1 MAQIPSNNINLAT
14 QVRDVLNSK
23 GGSVNNNL
31 LSFFTSSAKINP
43 WSKYK
48 PIHTG
53 YVNDDFLDVNSSHF
67 ADANY
72 GLTAPTTN
80 DELTAWNAYKKAI
93 TNNDFSGLQWSY
105 ELPKGG
111 SSSPYR
117 LGDFRLYNP
126 DARSPFHE
134 VSCESSLWTPNQ
146 QYTVEVYNRYGY
158 LNDGQIALGEMTDY
172 HNLYLGVM
180 IGKAGTE
187 GKAEYLFTGGTVKQH
202 YGVQNI
208 VCRIS
213 KEGTYY
219 LAPVLCQNPENTS
232 VEGIQSNNY
241 TLLPVKPLKVVVEA
255 AITATTLYGDASI
268 ASNGDLYVNISMTN
282 ATTSNLSFNNVTIQ
296 VGYQDSVGTG
306 TLFTGVIG
314 SYTVGSYKKV
324 TANKMF
330 LASGLVSEAQQ
341 GKLYYRIIANGG
353 SYTSGE
359 KQLTIAL

>member
-1 MAQIPSNNINLAT
+1 MAQIASTNVSMDTIKSTL
-14 QVRDVLNSK
+14 QGG
-23 GGSVNNNL
+23 GGSVSNDL
-31 LSFFTSSAKINP
+31 LNFFASGAKINP

-53 YVNDDFLDVNSSHF
+53 YANDDFLDLNSSHF

-72 GLTAPTTN
+72 GLTPITTN
-80 DELTAWNAYKKAI
+80 SELTAWAAYKKAI
-93 TNNDFSGLQWSY
+93 TNNDYSGLQWSY
-105 ELPKGG
+105 RLPSGG

-126 DARSPFHE
+126 DARSPFFE
-134 VSCESSLWTPNQ
+134 LSCEATIWTPNQ
-146 QYTVEVYNRYGY
+146 NYMVEIYNRYGY
-158 LNDGQIALGEMTDY
+158 LNDGQVALGEMTDY
-172 HNLYLGVM
+172 QNLYLGIM
-180 IGKAGTE
+180 IGKGGTE
-187 GKAEYLFTGGTVKQH
+187 GKAEYVFTGGTVKEH
-202 YGVQNI
+202 YGVQN
-208 VCRIS
+208 VTCRIKS
-213 KEGTYY
+213 EGTYY
-219 LAPVLCQNPENTS
+219 LAPVLCQSPENTS

-241 TLLPVKPLKVVVEA
+241 TLLPVKPLRITVEA
-255 AITATTLYGDASI
+255 AVTATTLNGSAQI
-268 ASNGDLYVNISMTN
+268 ATNGDLYVNISMTN
-282 ATTSNLSFNNVTIQ
+282 ATTSNLNFNNVTIQ